1 MFHASNNCPDRAFSR
16 TITQHTANL
25 SEDGA
30 HIIVPQGATCSKL
43 AFQEH
48 RRFESQAND
57 HWATWFSFAR
67 EQLQGPL
74 RSLYLITGLCRT
86 RSWALSSFNKKD
98 GREVPVTCEL
108 VEQNGELRV
117 DASRWNPLGR
127 FASGI
132 GPLTNSREHGNQTI
146 FVQSF
151 TITSNGVVRHPNQEQ
166 LATCEE
172 PDLTESSEST
182 DREST
187 TEATD
192 QSEPVQPDS
201 GSSGGATAAGTT
213 LTHTDSTT
221 IQHVPQA
228 TLVGLDPHPELHDL
242 KTLLISLYIRRK

>member
-1 MFHASNNCPDRAFSR
+1 MSGNLSVHPITAPDRTFSR
-16 TITQHTANL
+16 MITQYTANL

-57 HWATWFSFAR
+57 HWATWFNFAT

-74 RSLYLITGLCRT
+74 RSLYLITGLCRA

-98 GREVPVTCEL
+98 GREVPVSCEL
-108 VEQNGELRV
+108 VEQDGELRV
-117 DASRWNPLGR
+117 DASRWIPLGR

-132 GPLTNSREHGNQTI
+132 GPLINSREHENQTI
-146 FVQSF
+146 FMQSF
-151 TITSNGVVRHPNQEQ
+151 TITSNGAVQHPNQEQ

-172 PDLTESSEST
+172 PNLTESSEST

-187 TEATD
+187 AQSSD
-192 QSEPVQPDS
+192 QSGPAQPGS
-201 GSSGGATAAGTT
+201 GPSGGATAVGTT
-213 LTHTDSTT
+213 LAHKDSTM
-221 IQHVPQA
+221 IQHVPET
-228 TLVGLDPHPELHDL
+228 TLVGSDPCPEFA
-242 KTLLISLYIRRK
+242 